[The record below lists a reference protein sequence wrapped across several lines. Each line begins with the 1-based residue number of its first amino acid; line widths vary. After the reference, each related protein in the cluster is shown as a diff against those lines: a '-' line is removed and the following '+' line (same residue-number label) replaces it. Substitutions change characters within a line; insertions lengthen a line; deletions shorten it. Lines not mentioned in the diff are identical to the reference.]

1 MQRRDR
7 DAIAFVHLGER
18 ETMVLIQRHGAGL
31 LLSTLRPPRVLE
43 PAEFAE
49 RAESDI
55 PAEMVDVAEA
65 IIARRTLGSDANMLY
80 DRYEG
85 RLRSLIE
92 QKSGIE
98 QKSVGTSEPPPHP
111 APAAAEAPAPT
122 PPPAPPPEPEPAPP
136 AAAAPEPEPEVVAP
150 PPLEPEPEAA
160 AAAPEHEGSL
170 LSGDPD
176 LSAAEA
182 PPPEVEAAVHAAEA
196 ATEAAAHVPEPEP
209 EPAAA
214 HPEPEPVAAHPPEP
228 EPAAEAAPPP
238 EPAPPPIKAPPEPAA
253 APPPSEADMARAG
266 AERRLFETPPQSSG
280 EQGREL
286 GAEILLHI
294 MGLGDRRF
302 VEPGWAGHPGSRRQ
316 IEAISIRPREELEPS
331 ALEFRVFAQ
340 EGRATAWV
348 SNGNYAGTRGR
359 QLPLTGFAVRP
370 ATELRDR
377 FDIVYEGCF
386 FDGGVVGPKQN
397 GEICTSPVA
406 NDPLEAVRISIVE
419 RPGGR
424 PAS

>member
-1 MQRRDR
+1 
-7 DAIAFVHLGER
+7 V
-18 ETMVLIQRHGAGL
+18 
-31 LLSTLRPPRVLE
+31 
-43 PAEFAE
+43 
-49 RAESDI
+49 
-55 PAEMVDVAEA
+55 
-65 IIARRTLGSDANMLY
+65 
-80 DRYEG
+80 
-85 RLRSLIE
+85 
-92 QKSGIE
+92 
-98 QKSVGTSEPPPHP
+98 
-111 APAAAEAPAPT
+111 
-122 PPPAPPPEPEPAPP
+122 
-136 AAAAPEPEPEVVAP
+136 AAAPEPEPEAAAAP
-150 PPLEPEPEAA
+150 EPEPEAA

-176 LSAAEA
+176 LFAAEA

-196 ATEAAAHVPEPEP
+196 ATEVAAHVPEPEP
-209 EPAAA
+209 EAAA
-214 HPEPEPVAAHPPEP
+214 HAHPPEPEPVAAHPPEP

-238 EPAPPPIKAPPEPAA
+238 EPAPPPIEAPPEPAA
-253 APPPSEADMARAG
+253 ALPPPPSEADMARAG